1 MIGQKVGRVNA
12 TSEMTSAD
20 SETVSVALGPRSY
33 EIVIATRCLDTWAQV
48 LETWCQR
55 RSKHLASTRKALV
68 VSDRHVATHA
78 ATAAES
84 LHRAGWQTGRVD
96 LEPGEQAK
104 SLTVVSRL
112 YDALVEMRAD
122 RRTIV
127 VAVGGGVVG
136 DTAGFAAATYAR
148 GIPFVQVPT
157 TLLAH
162 VDSSVGGKVGIN
174 HPQGKNLI
182 GAFHQPLGVFID
194 TATLATLPDRDYRS
208 GLAEVVKYGVIFD
221 PEFFTYLESNVA
233 GLNQREPEILRRIIA
248 RSCRLKADVVEKDEF
263 EVTGLRALLNY
274 GHTFAHA
281 YEALIGYG
289 ELQHGEAVA
298 IGMIHASRLA
308 ERIGRIDQAV
318 TERQVALLG
327 KLHLPTELP
336 AACRLEAEA
345 VVDRM
350 QLDKKSVGGTIRF
363 VLPTRIGHVELV
375 DTVPIGE
382 VRAVLKEVL

>member
-1 MIGQKVGRVNA
+1 L
-12 TSEMTSAD
+12 SSAAFD
-20 SETVSVALGPRSY
+20 TVSVALGPRSY
-33 EIVIATRCLDTWAQV
+33 DIVIGTACLDSWAQI
-48 LETWCQR
+48 LKSWSQGR
-55 RSKHLASTRKALV
+55 WKQSASTGKALV
-68 VSDRHVATHA
+68 VSDRHVAVHA
-78 ATAAES
+78 QTATES
-84 LHRAGWQTGRVD
+84 LRRAGWQTASVE

-104 SLTVVSRL
+104 SLAVVSRL
-112 YDALVEMRAD
+112 YDALVDLKAD
-122 RRTIV
+122 RRTLV

-182 GAFHQPLGVFID
+182 GAFHQPLGVLID

-221 PEFFTYLESNVA
+221 QEFFAFLESNA
-233 GLNQREPEILRRIIA
+233 DGLGQREPDILRRIIA

-281 YEALIGYG
+281 YEAILGYG
-289 ELQHGEAVA
+289 ELQHGEVVA

-308 ERIGRIDQAV
+308 ARIGRVDRSVI
-318 TERQVALLG
+318 ERQIALLSA
-327 KLHLPTELP
+327 LHLPTQLP
-336 AACRLEAEA
+336 SASRLEAAA
-345 VVDRM
+345 VLDRM

-363 VLPTRIGHVELV
+363 VLPTRIGHVDLV
-375 DTVPIGE
+375 DTVPVE
-382 VRAVLKEVL
+382 DVRAVLQEVL

>member
-1 MIGQKVGRVNA
+1 
-12 TSEMTSAD
+12 
-20 SETVSVALGPRSY
+20 
-33 EIVIATRCLDTWAQV
+33 VIATAGLDSWAQF
-48 LETWCQR
+48 LESWCQGR
-55 RSKHLASTRKALV
+55 WKQSAARGKALI
-68 VSDRHVATHA
+68 VSDRHVAAHA
-78 ATAAES
+78 ETAAES
-84 LHRAGWQTGRVD
+84 LRRAGWQTGRVD

-104 SLTVVSRL
+104 SLAVVSRL
-112 YDALVEMRAD
+112 YDALVELKAD

-208 GLAEVVKYGVIFD
+208 GLAEVVKYGVILD
-221 PEFFTYLESNVA
+221 GEFFAFLESNVA
-233 GLNQREPEILRRIIA
+233 AVNQREPDILRRIIA
-248 RSCRLKADVVEKDEF
+248 RSCRLKADVVEQDEF

-289 ELQHGEAVA
+289 QLQHGEAVA

-308 ERIGRIDQAV
+308 ERIGRVERSV
-318 TERQVALLG
+318 TERQLALLG
-327 KLHLPTELP
+327 ALHLPTQLP
-336 AACRLEAEA
+336 PECRLDPEA
-345 VVDRM
+345 VLDRM

-363 VLPTRIGHVELV
+363 VLPLRIGHVELI
-375 DTVPIGE
+375 DTVPVE
-382 VRAVLKEVL
+382 DVRAVLQQVL